1 MRKNPQPHNMNATTP
16 WERGRLGA
24 FRGKPRLLFGQMYE
38 DWDIEAEVLPPG
50 GRVFTIA
57 SAGSTSMALAARGL
71 AVTAV
76 DINPAQV
83 DYVRARL
90 QGAAPRTGTADR
102 FFAAGRRF
110 LPLMGLP
117 RSRIREFLE
126 LTDPAAQLRFWREHL
141 DKARFRAALA
151 LVINRLALRAIYS
164 ATFVKILPRH
174 FDRIIRARLERCW
187 ARHPNRT
194 NPYAWRFFLGTDPP
208 DWTPTLPSPNVSNA
222 RRALKR
228 RSRGPTG
235 PASGGGKDVPLP
247 ISGGGKEV
255 PLPVS
260 GGGTPAIELVCAD
273 AAAYLENCPPA
284 SFIGFSLS
292 NILDGT
298 EPAYGERLMA
308 AVRRSAQDG
317 AVVVLRSFMEPPPG
331 ESTEWAARDRSM
343 IWGRLTVERV
353 H

>member
-1 MRKNPQPHNMNATTP
+1 
-16 WERGRLGA
+16 
-24 FRGKPRLLFGQMYE
+24 
-38 DWDIEAEVLPPG
+38 
-50 GRVFTIA
+50 VFCIA
-57 SAGSTSMALAARGL
+57 SAGTTSIALVARGL

-83 DYVRARL
+83 DYVQDRLRGGASRA
-90 QGAAPRTGTADR
+90 GTADR

-110 LPLMGLP
+110 LPLMGLR
-117 RSRIREFLE
+117 RSAIRRFLE
-126 LTDPAAQLRFWREHL
+126 LTDPAAQVRYWHAHL
-141 DKARFRAALA
+141 DTARFKAALA
-151 LVINRLALRAIYS
+151 LAINPLALRAIYS
-164 ATFVKILPRH
+164 STFVRVLPKR
-174 FDRIIRARLERCW
+174 FDRVIRARLERCW

-208 DWTPTLPSPNVSNA
+208 GYV
-222 RRALKR
+222 
-228 RSRGPTG
+228 
-235 PASGGGKDVPLP
+235 
-247 ISGGGKEV
+247 
-255 PLPVS
+255 
-260 GGGTPAIELVCAD
+260 TPAVAAARIELVCAD
-273 AAAYLENCPPA
+273 AAAYLESCPAA

-308 AVRRSAQDG
+308 AVRHSAQDG

-343 IWGRLTVERV
+343 LWGRLTLEKV

>member
-1 MRKNPQPHNMNATTP
+1 
-16 WERGRLGA
+16 
-24 FRGKPRLLFGQMYE
+24 MYE
-38 DWDIEAEVLPPG
+38 DWDIEAEVLPAA
-50 GRVFTIA
+50 GRVFCIA

-83 DYVRARL
+83 DYVQARL
-90 QGAAPRTGTADR
+90 EGAPPRAGTADW

-110 LPLMGLP
+110 LPLMGLR
-117 RSRIREFLE
+117 RSRVRQFLE
-126 LTDPAAQLRFWREHL
+126 LTDPAEQVRFWRAHL
-141 DKARFRAALA
+141 DTARFKAALA
-151 LVINRLALRAIYS
+151 VAINPLALRAIYS
-164 ATFVKILPRH
+164 STFVRVLPRR

-187 ARHPNRT
+187 ARHPNRS

-208 DWTPTLPSPNVSNA
+208 DAPTLPCP
-222 RRALKR
+222 RGK
-228 RSRGPTG
+228 SRDPDNNGS
-235 PASGGGKDVPLP
+235 PASGGGKV
-247 ISGGGKEV
+247 
-255 PLPVS
+255 
-260 GGGTPAIELVCAD
+260 AIELVCAD
-273 AAAYLENCPPA
+273 AAAYLESCPPA

-298 EPAYGERLMA
+298 EPAYAERLMA

-343 IWGRLTVERV
+343 LWGRLTVETV

>member
-1 MRKNPQPHNMNATTP
+1 MNATTP
-16 WERGRLGA
+16 WNRGRLDA
-24 FRGKPRLLFGQMYE
+24 RRGKPRLLFGQMYE
-38 DWDIEAEVLPPG
+38 DWDIEAEVLPAA
-50 GRVFTIA
+50 GRVFCIA

-71 AVTAV
+71 TVTAV

-90 QGAAPRTGTADR
+90 QGAAPRAGTADW

-110 LPLMGLP
+110 LPLMGLR
-117 RSRIREFLE
+117 RSLIRQFLE
-126 LTDPAAQLRFWREHL
+126 LADPSAQVRFWRAQL
-141 DKARFRAALA
+141 DTARFRAALA
-151 LVINRLALRAIYS
+151 LAINPLALRALYS
-164 ATFVKILPRH
+164 STFVRVLPKR

-194 NPYAWRFFLGTDPP
+194 NPYAWRFFLGTDSP
-208 DWTPTLPSPNVSNA
+208 DAPTLPSPNVSNA
-222 RRALKR
+222 RMALKR

-235 PASGGGKDVPLP
+235 PASGGG
-247 ISGGGKEV
+247 IE
-255 PLPVS
+255 
-260 GGGTPAIELVCAD
+260 IELVCAD
-273 AAAYLENCPPA
+273 AAAYLESCPPA

-331 ESTEWAARDRSM
+331 ESTEWAAKDRSM
-343 IWGRLTVERV
+343 LWGRLTVEKV

>member
-1 MRKNPQPHNMNATTP
+1 MNATTP
-16 WERGRLGA
+16 WQRGRLDA
-24 FRGKPRLLFGQMYE
+24 RRGQPRLLFGQMYE
-38 DWDIEAEVLPPG
+38 DWVIEAEVLPAA
-50 GRVFTIA
+50 GRVFCIA

-71 AVTAV
+71 TVTAV

-90 QGAAPRTGTADR
+90 QGAAPRAGTADW

-110 LPLMGLP
+110 LPLMGLH
-117 RSRIREFLE
+117 RSLIRQFLE
-126 LTDPAAQLRFWREHL
+126 LADPSAQVGFWRAHL
-141 DKARFRAALA
+141 DTARFKAALA
-151 LVINRLALRAIYS
+151 VAINPLALRTIYNS
-164 ATFVKILPRH
+164 TFVRVLPKR

-194 NPYAWRFFLGTDPP
+194 NPYAWRFFLGTDSP
-208 DWTPTLPSPNVSNA
+208 DYVAPTLPS
-222 RRALKR
+222 
-228 RSRGPTG
+228 
-235 PASGGGKDVPLP
+235 PASGGGKDVPTP
-247 ISGGGKEV
+247 ASRGGKE
-255 PLPVS
+255 
-260 GGGTPAIELVCAD
+260 IELVCAD
-273 AAAYLENCPPA
+273 AAAYLESCPPA

-298 EPAYGERLMA
+298 EPAYGERLMV

-331 ESTEWAARDRSM
+331 ESTEWAAKDRSM
-343 IWGRLTVERV
+343 LWGRLTVEKV

>member
-1 MRKNPQPHNMNATTP
+1 MSATTP
-16 WERGRLGA
+16 WQRGRLDA
-24 FRGKPRLLFGQMYE
+24 RRGKARLLFGQMYE
-38 DWDIEAEVLPPG
+38 DWDIEAEVLPAA
-50 GRVFTIA
+50 GRMFCIA
-57 SAGSTSMALAARGL
+57 SAGATSIALAARGL
-71 AVTAV
+71 EVTAV

-83 DYVRARL
+83 DYVRERL
-90 QGAAPRTGTADR
+90 RGGAPRAGTADR

-110 LPLMGLP
+110 LPLMGLR
-117 RSRIREFLE
+117 RSLLRHFLE
-126 LTDPAAQLRFWREHL
+126 LTDPAAQVLYWRAHL
-141 DKARFRAALA
+141 NTARFKVALA
-151 LVINRLALRAIYS
+151 LAINPLALRGIYS
-164 ATFVKILPRH
+164 STFVRVLPKR
-174 FDRIIRARLERCW
+174 FDRVIRARLERCW

-208 DWTPTLPSPNVSNA
+208 DYIAPTLPS
-222 RRALKR
+222 
-228 RSRGPTG
+228 
-235 PASGGGKDVPLP
+235 PASGGGKVDL
-247 ISGGGKEV
+247 I
-255 PLPVS
+255 
-260 GGGTPAIELVCAD
+260 CAD
-273 AAAYLENCPPA
+273 AAAYLESCPSA

-343 IWGRLTVERV
+343 LWGRLTVEKV

>member
-1 MRKNPQPHNMNATTP
+1 MSATTP
-16 WERGRLGA
+16 WQRGRLDA
-24 FRGKPRLLFGQMYE
+24 RRGKPRLLFGQMYE
-38 DWDIEAEVLPPG
+38 DWDIEAEVLPTA
-50 GRVFTIA
+50 GRVFCIA
-57 SAGSTSMALAARGL
+57 SAGSTSMALATRGL

-83 DYVRARL
+83 DYVRAQLR
-90 QGAAPRTGTADR
+90 GGTPRAGTADR

-110 LPLMGLP
+110 LPLMGLR
-117 RSRIREFLE
+117 RSRIRQFLE
-126 LTDPAAQLRFWREHL
+126 LTDPAAQVRYWRAHL
-141 DKARFRAALA
+141 DTARFKVALG
-151 LVINRLALRAIYS
+151 LVINPLALRTIYS
-164 ATFVKILPRH
+164 STFVRVLPKR

-187 ARHPNRT
+187 ARHPNRN

-208 DWTPTLPSPNVSNA
+208 DFLAP
-222 RRALKR
+222 ALAAER
-228 RSRGPTG
+228 
-235 PASGGGKDVPLP
+235 
-247 ISGGGKEV
+247 
-255 PLPVS
+255 
-260 GGGTPAIELVCAD
+260 IELVCAD
-273 AAAYLENCPPA
+273 AAAYLESCPPA
-284 SFIGFSLS
+284 SFIGYSLS

-343 IWGRLTVERV
+343 LWGRLTVEKV

>member
-1 MRKNPQPHNMNATTP
+1 VSASTP
-16 WERGRLGA
+16 WQRGRLDA
-24 FRGKPRLLFGQMYE
+24 RHGKPRLLFGQMYE
-38 DWDIEAEVLPPG
+38 DWDIEAEVLPAS
-50 GRVFTIA
+50 GRVFCIA
-57 SAGSTSMALAARGL
+57 SAGSTSIALAARGL

-90 QGAAPRTGTADR
+90 SGAAPRAGMADR

-110 LPLMGLP
+110 LPLMGLR
-117 RSRIREFLE
+117 RSKLRQFLE
-126 LTDPAAQLRFWREHL
+126 LADPSDQVRFWQARL
-141 DKARFRAALA
+141 DTARFKAALA
-151 LVINRLALRAIYS
+151 LAINPLALRSIYS
-164 ATFVKILPRH
+164 STFVRVLPRR

-187 ARHPNRT
+187 ALHPNRT

-208 DWTPTLPSPNVSNA
+208 DYAAPRLA
-222 RRALKR
+222 AER
-228 RSRGPTG
+228 
-235 PASGGGKDVPLP
+235 
-247 ISGGGKEV
+247 
-255 PLPVS
+255 
-260 GGGTPAIELVCAD
+260 IELVCAD
-273 AAAYLENCPPA
+273 AAAYLESCPPG

-308 AVRRSAQDG
+308 AVRHSAQAG

-343 IWGRLTVERV
+343 LWGRLTVDKV

>member
-1 MRKNPQPHNMNATTP
+1 MNATTP
-16 WERGRLGA
+16 WQRGRLDARG
-24 FRGKPRLLFGQMYE
+24 GKPRLLFGQMYE
-38 DWDIEAEVLPPG
+38 DWDIEAEVLPAT
-50 GRVFTIA
+50 GRVFCIA

-90 QGAAPRTGTADR
+90 VGAAPRQGTADR
-102 FFAAGRRF
+102 FFEAGRWF
-110 LPLMGLP
+110 LPLMGLR
-117 RSRIREFLE
+117 RSRVRQFLE
-126 LTDPAAQLRFWREHL
+126 LADPGEQVRFWRTHL
-141 DKARFRAALA
+141 DTARFKAALA
-151 LVINRLALRAIYS
+151 VAINPLALRAIYS
-164 ATFVKILPRH
+164 STFVRVLPRR
-174 FDRIIRARLERCW
+174 FDRIIRARLARCW

-194 NPYAWRFFLGTDPP
+194 NPYAWRFFLGADPP
-208 DWTPTLPSPNVSNA
+208 DYAAPTLPADP
-222 RRALKR
+222 
-228 RSRGPTG
+228 
-235 PASGGGKDVPLP
+235 
-247 ISGGGKEV
+247 
-255 PLPVS
+255 
-260 GGGTPAIELVCAD
+260 IELVCAD
-273 AAAYLENCPPA
+273 AAAYLESCPAA

-298 EPAYGERLMA
+298 EPAYGERLTA

-343 IWGRLTVERV
+343 LWGRLTVEKV

>member
-1 MRKNPQPHNMNATTP
+1 MSATTP
-16 WERGRLGA
+16 WERGRLDA
-24 FRGKPRLLFGQMYE
+24 RRGKARLLFGQMYE
-38 DWDIEAEVLPPG
+38 DWDIEAEVLPAA
-50 GRVFTIA
+50 GRVFCIA

-71 AVTAV
+71 TVTAV

-90 QGAAPRTGTADR
+90 QGAAPRAGTADW

-110 LPLMGLP
+110 LPLMGLR
-117 RSRIREFLE
+117 RSLIRQFLE
-126 LTDPAAQLRFWREHL
+126 LAEPATQVHFWRAHL
-141 DKARFRAALA
+141 DTARFRAALA
-151 LVINRLALRAIYS
+151 LAINPLALRTIYS
-164 ATFVKILPRH
+164 STFVRVLPRR

-194 NPYAWRFFLGTDPP
+194 NPYAWRFFLGTDPADYDAP
-208 DWTPTLPSPNVSNA
+208 TPPS
-222 RRALKR
+222 
-228 RSRGPTG
+228 
-235 PASGGGKDVPLP
+235 PASGGGKDVPTP
-247 ISGGGKEV
+247 ASRGGKE
-255 PLPVS
+255 
-260 GGGTPAIELVCAD
+260 IELVCAD
-273 AAAYLENCPPA
+273 AAAYLESCPPA

-298 EPAYGERLMA
+298 EPAYGERLMV

-331 ESTEWAARDRSM
+331 ESTEWAAKDRSM
-343 IWGRLTVERV
+343 LWGRLTVEKV

>member
-1 MRKNPQPHNMNATTP
+1 MSATTP

-24 FRGKPRLLFGQMYE
+24 RRGRPRLLFGQMYE
-38 DWDIEAEVLPPG
+38 DWDIEAEVLPPA
-50 GRVFTIA
+50 GRVFCIA
-57 SAGSTSMALAARGL
+57 SAGSTSIALAARGL
-71 AVTAV
+71 SVTAV

-90 QGAAPRTGTADR
+90 RGAAPRAGTADR

-110 LPLMGLP
+110 LPLMGLHG
-117 RSRIREFLE
+117 SRIRKFLE
-126 LTDPAAQLRFWREHL
+126 LADPSAQVHFWRAHL
-141 DKARFRAALA
+141 NTMRFKAALA
-151 LVINRLALRAIYS
+151 LAINPLALGTIYS
-164 ATFVKILPRH
+164 RTFVQVLPKR

-208 DWTPTLPSPNVSNA
+208 GAP
-222 RRALKR
+222 
-228 RSRGPTG
+228 
-235 PASGGGKDVPLP
+235 PLP
-247 ISGGGKEV
+247 
-255 PLPVS
+255 
-260 GGGTPAIELVCAD
+260 TPAIGAIELVCAD
-273 AAAYLENCPPA
+273 AATYLESCPPA
-284 SFIGFSLS
+284 HFIGFSLS

-317 AVVVLRSFMEPPPG
+317 AVVVLRSFMEPPAG

-343 IWGRLTVERV
+343 LWGRLTVEKV

>member
-1 MRKNPQPHNMNATTP
+1 VSATTP

-24 FRGKPRLLFGQMYE
+24 RRGKPRLLFGQMYE
-38 DWDIEAEVLPPG
+38 DWDIEAEVLPAA
-50 GRVFTIA
+50 GRVFCIA
-57 SAGSTSMALAARGL
+57 SAGATSIALAARGL

-83 DYVRARL
+83 EYVRDRL
-90 QGAAPRTGTADR
+90 RGGAPRAGTADR
-102 FFAAGRRF
+102 FFKAGRRF
-110 LPLMGLP
+110 LPLMGLR
-117 RSRIREFLE
+117 RSAIRRFLE
-126 LTDPAAQLRFWREHL
+126 LTDPAAQLRYWHAHL
-141 DKARFRAALA
+141 DTARFKAALA
-151 LVINRLALRAIYS
+151 LAINPLALRAIYS
-164 ATFVKILPRH
+164 STFVRVLPRR

-194 NPYAWRFFLGTDPP
+194 NPYAWRFFLGMDPP
-208 DWTPTLPSPNVSNA
+208 DYNAPTLPSPYVSNA
-222 RRALKR
+222 RLALKR

-235 PASGGGKDVPLP
+235 PASGGGKVD
-247 ISGGGKEV
+247 I
-255 PLPVS
+255 
-260 GGGTPAIELVCAD
+260 VCAD
-273 AAAYLENCPPA
+273 AAAYLEGCPRA

-308 AVRRSAQDG
+308 AVRHSAQDG

-343 IWGRLTVERV
+343 LWGRLTVEKM

>member
-1 MRKNPQPHNMNATTP
+1 MNATTP
-16 WERGRLGA
+16 WQRGRLDA
-24 FRGKPRLLFGQMYE
+24 RQGKPRLLFGQMYE
-38 DWDIEAEVLPPG
+38 DWDIEAEVLPAS
-50 GRVFTIA
+50 GRVFCIA

-71 AVTAV
+71 TVTAV

-90 QGAAPRTGTADR
+90 DGSAPRAGMADR

-110 LPLMGLP
+110 LPLMGLR
-117 RSRIREFLE
+117 RSRIRQFLE
-126 LTDPAAQLRFWREHL
+126 LTDPSAQVRFWRARL
-141 DKARFRAALA
+141 DTARFKAALA
-151 LVINRLALRAIYS
+151 VAINPLALRTIYS
-164 ATFVKILPRH
+164 STFVRVLPKR

-208 DWTPTLPSPNVSNA
+208 DYAAPMLA
-222 RRALKR
+222 AERI
-228 RSRGPTG
+228 
-235 PASGGGKDVPLP
+235 D
-247 ISGGGKEV
+247 
-255 PLPVS
+255 
-260 GGGTPAIELVCAD
+260 LVCAD
-273 AAAYLENCPPA
+273 AAAYLESCPPA

-298 EPAYGERLMA
+298 EPAYGDRLMA
-308 AVRRSAQDG
+308 AVRRSAQPG

-343 IWGRLTVERV
+343 LWGRLTVEKV
-353 H
+353 D